1 MDGEEGGGK
10 REPDELYAAKV
21 ASIYGCDLI
30 SRWNLV
36 SYPLIVRG
44 ISASPPA
51 SSCRPFAPLSF
62 SVPRRRV
69 VSANLDMTMS

>member
-21 ASIYGCDLI
+21 ASIYGCNLI

-51 SSCRPFAPLSF
+51 SSCRPFAPPSPF
-62 SVPRRRV
+62 PSPAAVSYRRT
-69 VSANLDMTMS
+69 ST